1 MNRRDFSRQLGATGV
16 AGASAVLGTMAALST
31 TLAVAQGG
39 PVEGKDYV
47 RVPSPLPMAPGK
59 IEVVEFFGYWCPH
72 CNAFE
77 PTLDAW
83 ARKVPADV
91 NFRRLPV
98 AFQPFQEPYQ
108 RLYFALEALGLADVN
123 HKKVFAAIHVGQQRF
138 DKDAD
143 VSTWASANGLDGAK
157 IIDAMKSF
165 STASKVRQ
173 STQLSGAYHIDSVP
187 TLGVHGRFMT
197 SPATAGSPEK
207 ALQVVDQLV
216 AQLRGVGAKKG

>member
-1 MNRRDFSRQLGATGV
+1 MNRRDFSLHLGA
-16 AGASAVLGTMAALST
+16 AGALAAFSAAPAH
-31 TLAVAQGG
+31 AQEG

-47 RVPSPLPMAPGK
+47 RVASPLAMAPGK

-123 HKKVFAAIHVGQQRF
+123 HKKVFAAVHVGHQRF
-138 DKDAD
+138 EKDSD
-143 VSTWASANGLDGAK
+143 VITWASANGLDGAK
-157 IIDAMKSF
+157 IVDAMKSF

-173 STQLSGAYHIDSVP
+173 SAQLSTAYHIDSVP
-187 TLGVHGRFMT
+187 TLGVHGRYMT
-197 SPATAGSPEK
+197 SPANAGGPDK

-216 AQLRGVGAKKG
+216 AQLRSGSAKKG